1 MALGRFRLDCS
12 DGMGGGRV
20 GAIPAGGNGRVVSGT
35 GGNDEHVAGLLDTAQ
50 RILVRSCSS
59 RGHRTHQFR
68 REHRRF
74 LRSVYPRANGTL
86 VDRDYSSSWFDTDIL
101 GDSQY
106 GFKHFVARPLIRC
119 SMDSMFSLTGRVAV
133 VSGAAQGL
141 GRATALA
148 LAEHGAD
155 VVLVDRNQSGAEATE
170 TQIQSLGRKSL
181 VVGADV
187 SSPEAIAQLFQ
198 QVDARFGRVD
208 FLGNIAGDG
217 HLAKPEELAIADLH
231 RVLQNL
237 VVGRFAMCQEAG
249 RRMLAQGR
257 GSIMNIGSLASSTA
271 LGRGHI
277 AYSMAMG
284 AVIQMTRELST
295 EWSYRG
301 VRVNCVTPAQVVN
314 PSLEARMADDSTLE
328 GRFLRG
334 IPAGRLGQPNDIRG
348 LAVLLA
354 SDASQ
359 WITGAIIPMDG
370 GNMAMN
376 AGGTPGHEKRAV
388 GSWQ

>member
-1 MALGRFRLDCS
+1 MTPLFDL
-12 DGMGGGRV
+12 
-20 GAIPAGGNGRVVSGT
+20 AG
-35 GGNDEHVAGLLDTAQ
+35 
-50 RILVRSCSS
+50 
-59 RGHRTHQFR
+59 
-68 REHRRF
+68 
-74 LRSVYPRANGTL
+74 
-86 VDRDYSSSWFDTDIL
+86 
-101 GDSQY
+101 
-106 GFKHFVARPLIRC
+106 K
-119 SMDSMFSLTGRVAV
+119 VAV
-133 VSGAAQGL
+133 VSGAAQGM
-141 GRATALA
+141 GEATSLA
-148 LAEHGAD
+148 LAEAGAD
-155 VVLVDRNQSGAEATE
+155 LMLVDRNLAGATATAE
-170 TQIQSLGRKSL
+170 RARALGRK
-181 VVGADV
+181 VACADTNV
-187 SSPEAIAQLFQ
+187 SDPAAIGELFQ
-198 QVDARFGRVD
+198 QVDAVFGRVD

-217 HLAKPEELAIADLH
+217 HLAKPEDLTIADLH

-314 PSLEARMADDSTLE
+314 PSLTARMEQDPTLA

-334 IPAGRLGQPNDIRG
+334 IPAGRLGQPQDIMG

-354 SDASQ
+354 SDAST
-359 WITGAIIPMDG
+359 WITGAIIPLDG
-370 GNMAMN
+370 GNLAMN
-376 AGGTPGHEKRAV
+376 AGGTPGHEQRDVQSFRAE
-388 GSWQ
+388 QK